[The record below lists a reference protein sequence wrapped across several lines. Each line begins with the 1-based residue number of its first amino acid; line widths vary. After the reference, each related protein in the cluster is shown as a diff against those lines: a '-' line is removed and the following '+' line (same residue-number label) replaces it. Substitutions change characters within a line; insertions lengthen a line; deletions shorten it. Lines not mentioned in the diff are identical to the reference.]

1 MFEGVLK
8 VFIAAEIVH
17 ERHLSLRDQ
26 NVWIVKLGRYSGH
39 MQSLHEDM
47 HLGLWGAK
55 IGVKALQL

>member
-26 NVWIVKLGRYSGH
+26 NVWIVKLGSYSGH

-47 HLGLWGAK
+47 HLGL
-55 IGVKALQL
+55 